1 MYCRQ
6 CGVQLPTNAKFC
18 PKCGTQT
25 TTNGNNVSNGQDTI
39 FWICLFASI
48 LLLFIFAIY
57 HTNLIGMTYV
67 DWLFADCSGFSELDD
82 VFDDSNQSFE
92 ELCYERKGQ
101 GFLISCCLLFLSI
114 STIVSYKSE
123 TKKKNSH
130 KNFRTP
136 SERVHERHKN
146 IRRINSDYNLRFS
159 KEDVELYVK
168 QLVNLGYEEDAA
180 RQYAIHFYQQ
190 NEYIK
195 NNLDPSLTT
204 NRKEVKRPRPAK
216 PSSPPQNRKEVKRPG
231 PSTPPPNR
239 NNKQD

>member
-39 FWICLFASI
+39 FWICLLASI

-101 GFLISCCLLFLSI
+101 GFLISRRYSRGSTKSRDKSSKESMQLSCKLRSKKREAITRITSMMAVIAGVATLRSSGTTCQRNECHRVIRSSTKLCLRGRISSLWTIEKICLLFLQI
-114 STIVSYKSE
+114 C
-123 TKKKNSH
+123 
-130 KNFRTP
+130 RT
-136 SERVHERHKN
+136 
-146 IRRINSDYNLRFS
+146 L
-159 KEDVELYVK
+159 
-168 QLVNLGYEEDAA
+168 
-180 RQYAIHFYQQ
+180 
-190 NEYIK
+190 
-195 NNLDPSLTT
+195 
-204 NRKEVKRPRPAK
+204 
-216 PSSPPQNRKEVKRPG
+216 
-231 PSTPPPNR
+231 
-239 NNKQD
+239 